1 MIPRCLVKSQVRR
14 EDELLEALTNVAET
28 LVWLHGK
35 NLMHR
40 DITWQNVHKN
50 TSGTNWVLIDFD
62 ETTAS
67 PCGHTHELRVETRAP
82 KMSNSH
88 HDSSVDIWALGI

>member
-1 MIPRCLVKSQVRR
+1 MKSQVRR
-14 EDELLEALTNVAET
+14 EDELLIALTNVEKT

-40 DITWQNVHKN
+40 DIAWQNVLRN
-50 TSGTNWVLIDFD
+50 ASGTNWVLIDFD

-67 PCGHTHELRVETRAP
+67 PCGHTHKLCVEAHAP
-82 KMSNSH
+82 EMSSGR
-88 HDSSVDIWALGI
+88 HDSL